1 MQTARR
7 EKKLDDAAEKGQG
20 RHEFLTAFFDTELK
34 DIVQQHVHEESL
46 EIKQR
51 TEAEMASFDRM
62 VWLEG
67 GSQNPANVEAARQRC
82 KECVRQGKKFY
93 KKDKWS
99 KRVIWAMVVE
109 KFGKT
114 KKEKWAVIKTGTV
127 AAVPKAGAAV
137 PKAGDPGVPP
147 RPPAEPPKPRTKTA
161 VEESTAKATATKAEY
176 DKVVRKADTIME
188 SMQTDVAYA
197 KEKRAYKELLETAQK
212 AVKRRLGKIP
222 STRHGS

>member
-1 MQTARR
+1 
-7 EKKLDDAAEKGQG
+7 
-20 RHEFLTAFFDTELK
+20 
-34 DIVQQHVHEESL
+34 
-46 EIKQR
+46 
-51 TEAEMASFDRM
+51 
-62 VWLEG
+62 
-67 GSQNPANVEAARQRC
+67 
-82 KECVRQGKKFY
+82 
-93 KKDKWS
+93 
-99 KRVIWAMVVE
+99 MVVE

-137 PKAGDPGVPP
+137 PKAGDPGIPP

-197 KEKRAYKELLETAQK
+197 KEKRAYKELMETAQK
-212 AVKRRLGKIP
+212 AVKTEIGKDPFYQAWLLKDVADVKRGWKADEVSSKCNSFVANIKAPLAALSKMNKEILGVVRARETAEQK
-222 STRHGS
+222 GSGVKAQPKKKQQVTGDA